1 MLKTRFREDS
11 AIEAGVDEVGRGCLW
26 GPLVAVALIWPPE
39 SEWTD
44 EIRTLAEQIKD
55 SKKLTEKKR
64 TSLASSIKDYA
75 IDFGV
80 GVVEPNEIDDLGMTL
95 ANQTAFSRAVQALTV
110 EPDRLMIDGIIPI
123 PMTLC
128 RKEQHMIIEGDGK
141 YIPIAAAS
149 IVGKDYRDTFVKAWA
164 TTHQE
169 TATRYDLA
177 SNKGYGT
184 AKHRQAIQT
193 HGRLSEHRTLFLR
206 KILGESVYTAPSR
219 KPKQST
225 QQCQIQD
232 ELDIED

>member
-1 MLKTRFREDS
+1 MLKTRFYEDM

-39 SEWTD
+39 SEWTLD
-44 EIRTLAEQIKD
+44 VRTLAEQIND

-64 TSLASSIKDYA
+64 TLLARSIKDYA
-75 IDFGV
+75 IDVGV
-80 GVVEPNEIDDLGMTL
+80 GVVEPHEIDTLGMTL

-123 PMTLC
+123 PMALWN
-128 RKEQHMIIEGDGK
+128 KEQHMIIEGDGK

-149 IVGKDYRDTFVKAWA
+149 IVGKDYRDTFVKNWA
-164 TTHQE
+164 TTHVE
-169 TATRYDLA
+169 TAIQYDLA

-184 AKHRQAIQT
+184 AKHRHAIQSY
-193 HGRLSEHRTLFLR
+193 GKLQDHRTLFLR
-206 KILGESVYTAPSR
+206 KILGDSVYTVSSR
-219 KPKQST
+219 KPHQRT

-232 ELDIED
+232 ELDITE